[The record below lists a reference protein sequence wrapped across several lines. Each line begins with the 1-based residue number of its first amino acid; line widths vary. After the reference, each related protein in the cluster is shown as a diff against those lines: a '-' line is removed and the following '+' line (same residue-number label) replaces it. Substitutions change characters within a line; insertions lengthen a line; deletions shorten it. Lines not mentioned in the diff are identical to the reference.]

1 MLCLGLFRDSYFH
14 STVVEHSKRMHT
26 PQIKAC
32 AMCLG
37 LRLRLQW
44 ERTSLDLTSVSEIT
58 SYIIENRDFNQFNI
72 NFNINQFNEQY
83 SPHIETT

>member
-1 MLCLGLFRDSYFH
+1 M
-14 STVVEHSKRMHT
+14 

-32 AMCLG
+32 AMCLR

-72 NFNINQFNEQY
+72 NQFNINFNINQFNEQY